1 MSAQGLYY
9 DGEHARA
16 TAVAWSVADGRLR
29 IEGEGVLREE
39 PVAGLRGTT
48 RLGQV
53 RRAIVLPDGAQL
65 QSDDQDAV
73 DALFPRRGIETVVDR
88 LERHPAAVAASL
100 LVTVLG
106 GVLFVAFGLPW
117 LADRVARAV
126 PPAVEGPMGEQV
138 LSALD
143 SLALSPST
151 LSPAEQARW
160 REAFDRFMAPRADAA
175 QFRLA
180 FRDLADG
187 GANAF
192 AVPGG
197 TIVFTDGLLR
207 SIAHEEEFFAVLAHE
222 LGHHADRHVLRGVL
236 QQSALAVLLA
246 TLTGDVGS
254 ATGVIV
260 AVPSF
265 LLENHY
271 SRDFERE
278 ADAFA
283 FRELAARGISPA
295 WFAVAMARISRGYRA
310 DRDEDGEPDADYAS
324 SHPSTDERLA
334 AARDAASAA
343 VGVPELAL
351 AVARRGET
359 EAPQP
364 DWPARVDVGAA
375 ELAGCW
381 RGRLE
386 ESEWPYEW
394 FAQRRADGAFTVD
407 FRGLD
412 APEEDFAGSRE
423 VGRWAVHDGIMA
435 TYAWSTRADGTP
447 AGDDNVLSYRIEAF
461 DGRTL
466 SYRSLDDEDRTV
478 FDSEQVDC
486 AEAWRAA
493 DGSDPPLSPT
503 RP

>member
-16 TAVAWSVADGRLR
+16 TAVAWSVGDGLLR

-53 RRAIVLPDGAQL
+53 RRAIFLPDGAQL
-65 QSDDQDAV
+65 HSDDQDAV

-126 PPAVEGPMGEQV
+126 PPAVERPMGEQV

-143 SLALSPST
+143 ALALSPSM

-175 QFRLA
+175 QFRLE

-187 GANAF
+187 APNAF

-207 SIAHEEEFFAVLAHE
+207 GVTHEEEFFAVLAHE

-246 TLTGDVGS
+246 VLTGDVGS
-254 ATGVIV
+254 ATGVTV

-271 SRDFERE
+271 SREFERE

-295 WFAVAMARISRGYRA
+295 WFAVAMAGLDAASGA
-310 DRDEDGEPDADYAS
+310 ERDDEPSEDYAS
-324 SHPSTDERLA
+324 SHPTTDERLA
-334 AARDAASAA
+334 AARAAAGEAA
-343 VGVPELAL
+343 GVVDVAT
-351 AVARRGET
+351 AVARRGEV
-359 EAPQP
+359 EAPQE
-364 DWPARVDVGAA
+364 DWPARVAVDAA
-375 ELAGCW
+375 LLAGCW
-381 RGRLE
+381 RGQQD
-386 ESEWPYEW
+386 ESDAPYEW
-394 FAQRRADGAFTVD
+394 FAQHRPNGELVID
-407 FRGLD
+407 FRYVD
-412 APEEDFAGSRE
+412 ENPDDFRWRR
-423 VGRWAVHDGIMA
+423 VGRWAAHDGVLA
-435 TYAWSTRADGTP
+435 TYAWSTNDDGTAAGGDSTLAYRVEFADGR
-447 AGDDNVLSYRIEAF
+447 VLR
-461 DGRTL
+461 
-466 SYRSLDDEDRTV
+466 YRSIDDEDRRL
-478 FDSEQVDC
+478 FESERVDC
-486 AEAWRAA
+486 GEAWR
-493 DGSDPPLSPT
+493 
-503 RP
+503 